1 MNNWKFALIVKKNV
15 VFKFASMENDFFL
28 APFIGRL
35 LLKKVFFFFFNF
47 DLWNEKK
54 NRFSYSR
61 TQIQFF
67 FTNLKQKVHYT
78 CVLNF
83 ISVACAERIKISNC
97 L

>member
-47 DLWNEKK
+47 DL
-54 NRFSYSR
+54 
-61 TQIQFF
+61 
-67 FTNLKQKVHYT
+67 
-78 CVLNF
+78 
-83 ISVACAERIKISNC
+83 
-97 L
+97 